1 MTEPVTIN
9 AADVINEVTIPVR
22 LQLGIAD
29 TFHVADL
36 VLPYPV
42 VGTAWRTDLADLLR
56 AVAVGIENGSDDI
69 SVSSDA
75 ARWTPAAQAEAN
87 RHWVTRYDPDDGEPY
102 GSVCDCEIGED
113 HDGGAA

>member
-1 MTEPVTIN
+1 MPEPLRVN
-9 AADVINEVTIPVR
+9 VADVIREITVPIR
-22 LQLGIAD
+22 LQVGLDQTA
-29 TFHVADL
+29 HVADL

-56 AVAVGIENGSDDI
+56 AVAVEIENASNDI
-69 SVSSDA
+69 SVSFDA

-113 HDGGAA
+113 HDGSAS